1 MHIDFLVEELSA
13 ETALRNLL
21 PKILGNSISFEIHA
35 FQCKSDLLDKLPQR
49 MKGYARWIPKDHL
62 IVVLV
67 DEDRSDCIALKE
79 RLEKIA
85 KDAGLTTKTSASSS
99 RVSRFQVIN
108 RIVVE
113 ELEAWFF
120 GDPSAIHQAYPKVPA
135 TIGTKSKYRDP
146 DAIAGGTWEA
156 LERVLKQ
163 AGYFQ
168 GGLRKIETSKAI
180 SSYMDP
186 DRNSSKSFQIFK
198 EGLQEMVRW
207 GV

>member
-1 MHIDFLVEELSA
+1 MHIVFLVEELSA

-49 MKGYARWIPKDHL
+49 MQGYRRWIPEDYR

-67 DEDRSDCIALKE
+67 DEDRSDCKSLKD
-79 RLEKIA
+79 RLEMTAIE
-85 KDAGLTTKTSASSS
+85 AGFTTRTSSSSS
-99 RVSRFQVIN
+99 RFSRFQVMN
-108 RIVVE
+108 RIAVE

-120 GDPSAIHQAYPKVPA
+120 GDPSAIHHAYPKVPE

-146 DAIAGGTWEA
+146 DAITGGTWEA
-156 LERVLKQ
+156 LERVLKN

-168 GGLRKIETSKAI
+168 SGLRKIETAKMI
-180 SSYMDP
+180 SHYMDP
-186 DRNSSKSFQIFK
+186 EKNRSKSFQIFNDGLK
-198 EGLQEMVRW
+198 EMIRW